1 MGFAE
6 AKPEATSIRTADLL
20 HPGDRDAVARSLC
33 RLAHAERLL
42 WICRGVYMLPSQT
55 RIDIRTPRREKAL
68 AALAKIWGET
78 IVPNGGGA
86 ANCVGLTTQSTVE
99 SVHLTSGF
107 DRFLDSGAH

>member
-1 MGFAE
+1 M
-6 AKPEATSIRTADLL
+6 DLPWRL
-20 HPGDRDAVARSLC
+20 HASEP
-33 RLAHAERLL
+33 
-42 WICRGVYMLPSQT
+42 
-55 RIDIRTPRREKAL
+55 IDIRTPRREKAL

-86 ANCVGLTTQSTVE
+86 ANSVGLTTQSTVE